1 MNPPRPLPAGLPSV
15 LGLGG
20 DRDFPVTELLV
31 SRIPGSVA
39 VRYDG
44 PVHVVYLRAKDPCV
58 TGYADRYL
66 TRLTLAPAGTLC
78 SPR

>member
-1 MNPPRPLPAGLPSV
+1 M
-15 LGLGG
+15 
-20 DRDFPVTELLV
+20 
-31 SRIPGSVA
+31 SRIPGSVT
-39 VRYDG
+39 VRYGG

-66 TRLTLAPAGTLC
+66 TNLTLAPTGTLC